1 MNILS
6 ELNKLYD
13 FWFFVFTDPLDW
25 MKPNSKIYDNF
36 LKGQYLKLYE
46 LLKTYKLID
55 FIEKHKNNKK
65 ILVSIVILFD
75 QLPRHFFRKSC
86 NAYARD
92 KLSLT
97 ISKMII
103 EKNIFNLKNK
113 LNIYELFYVL
123 LPYQHSLQMRDH
135 NYLIKEL
142 LYNLRTMK
150 LKDYERQILQKT
162 LSYARKHRDVIKK
175 FGYYPKRKIVCREK
189 LTKKDKSYIMT
200 TNIGEA
206 F

>member
-1 MNILS
+1 MNILR

-13 FWFFVFTDPLDW
+13 FWFFIFTDPLDW
-25 MKPNSKIYDNF
+25 MKKKSKMYDSF
-36 LKGQYLKLYE
+36 LKRQYFGLYE
-46 LLKTYKLID
+46 ELKTYKLID
-55 FIEKHKNNKK
+55 FIEKHRNNKK
-65 ILVSIVILFD
+65 ILVSLVILFD
-75 QLPRHFFRKSC
+75 QLPRHFYRKAC
-86 NAYARD
+86 NAYTTD
-92 KLSLT
+92 KLALT

-135 NYLIKEL
+135 TYLIKEL

-150 LKDYERQILQKT
+150 LKQYEKEILQET
-162 LSYARKHRDVIKK
+162 LSYARRHRDVIKR
-175 FGYYPKRKIVCREK
+175 FGYYPKRKIVCGEK
-189 LTKKDKSYIMT
+189 LTKKDKNYIMT